1 MEINKLHTFLLSF
14 KLNGKV
20 QVHTVEAINL
30 RHAKEKILFSHEDA
44 TDIRDWTHEKKH
56 DLQDYI
62 LKNNV
67 LVDTD
72 PGASV

>member
-1 MEINKLHTFLLSF
+1 MEINKLHSFLLSF

-30 RHAKEKILFSHEDA
+30 RHAKEKILFSNEDA
-44 TDIRDWTHEKKH
+44 TDIRDWTHEKKNE
-56 DLQDYI
+56 LQDYI
-62 LKNNV
+62 MKNNV

-72 PGASV
+72 SKASA

>member
-30 RHAKEKILFSHEDA
+30 RHAKEKILFNYEDA
-44 TDIRDWTHEKKH
+44 TDIRDWTHEKKNE
-56 DLQDYI
+56 LQDYI

-72 PGASV
+72 PKTSA